1 VTRRDAAITGI
12 AQTSLDPAPDRTA
25 MGLMTEAALAAVADA
40 GLELGDVDG
49 LLVIPP
55 WEMPSI
61 RYHMLVGEELGIFA
75 KTLTDSLM
83 MGGAAPCAA
92 LQLAQW
98 AVATGKCEHVLIVSG
113 EPQLSTYANVG
124 GVLASFASGAA
135 HNTDYEF
142 PFGVHVPAYY
152 ALVAQRY
159 LHEHGLDPGALSP
172 TAVAMRD
179 HASRN
184 PAAQKRRPLTVEEVD
199 ASPLIA
205 SPIRRLHC
213 ALTSDGAAAHVVS
226 ARRAGSD
233 ARRDVGLVGTG
244 QAQSA
249 YHMGHLVRGDATHDL
264 THTVCDVAAR
274 QAFAEAGVG
283 PADVDVAA
291 VYDSFTITLLLQ
303 LEDAGF
309 CGRGEAPGFVAEGGI
324 GLDGALPVNTHG
336 GLLSCGQPGGAGGM
350 LHVNEVVRQLR
361 GEADG
366 RQVADAEVGFV
377 TSASAVASNYAA
389 VVLASR

>member
-1 VTRRDAAITGI
+1 MSGRAAAITGI
-12 AQTSLDPAPDRTA
+12 GETSLDPAPQRTA
-25 MGLMTEAALAAVADA
+25 MELMAEASLAAVADA

-61 RYHMLVGEELGIFA
+61 RYHMLVAEELQVFA
-75 KTLTDSLM
+75 KSMTDSVM
-83 MGGAAPCAA
+83 VGGAAPCVA
-92 LQLAQW
+92 LQQAQW
-98 AVATGKCEHVLIVSG
+98 AVASGKCEHVLIVSG

-159 LHEHGLDPGALSP
+159 LYEHGLQPEALSGA
-172 TAVAMRD
+172 AVAMRR
-179 HASRN
+179 HAARN
-184 PAAQKRRPLTVEEVD
+184 EAAQKRRPLSLEDVE

-226 ARRAGSD
+226 ARSAAGDAARAI
-233 ARRDVGLVGTG
+233 GLIGTG
-244 QAQSA
+244 QGQSA
-249 YHMGHLVRGDATHDL
+249 YHMGHLVRGDGRHDL
-264 THTVCDVAAR
+264 THTVCDIAAR
-274 QAFAEAGVG
+274 QAFAEAGVT

-291 VYDSFTITLLLQ
+291 LYDSFTITLLLQ

-309 CGRGEAPGFVAEGGI
+309 CGRGEAPAFVADGGI
-324 GLDGALPVNTHG
+324 DLAGRLPVNTHG

-361 GEADG
+361 GEATG
-366 RQVADAEVGFV
+366 RQVADAELAFV
-377 TSASAVASNYAA
+377 TSASAVASNFAAA
-389 VVLASR
+389 VLSNR